1 MTFILSHGPELKFVT
16 GRNGNLMSLPGNT
29 VSQDTIWDLL
39 RNLKQTTA
47 RNEVPKSATSI
58 GWDNSSGLVFNSD
71 SDSTVLAV
79 RDGTGDWLPVED
91 LPTTAREMLLLYLTP
106 ATVSKDRPFI
116 TGHLGQSIDGRIAAS
131 NGSSHY
137 VTGPENILHLHRM
150 RALSDAV
157 VVGART
163 VELDDP
169 QLTTRKV
176 SGPDPVRVIIDPTR
190 RIPTNHKIFN
200 EAHTPTIVVCD
211 KRFVGEVAAS
221 PSNLK
226 VLGLNSNE
234 GGISPR
240 HVVDNLFAMGLTSLF
255 IEGGGVTV
263 SRFLQAGVLTRLQ
276 VAIAPILI
284 GDGIPSITLREIYDL
299 SEALRPPCRKFSFG
313 QDVMF
318 DFDMSQ

>member
-1 MTFILSHGPELKFVT
+1 MPASSSSLSP
-16 GRNGNLMSLPGNT
+16 
-29 VSQDTIWDLL
+29 DTIWDFLC
-39 RNLKQTTA
+39 NLKQATA
-47 RNEVPKSATSI
+47 RDEFPESATSI
-58 GWDNSSGLVFNSD
+58 GWHSGSGLDLNPRP
-71 SDSTVLAV
+71 DSTVMAV
-79 RDGTGDWLPVED
+79 QDDAGDWLPVEE
-91 LPTTAREMLLLYLTP
+91 LPSAAKGMLFLYLAP
-106 ATVSKDRPFI
+106 ATAPRNKPFI

-176 SGPDPVRVIIDPTR
+176 SGPDPVRVIIDPTC
-190 RIPTNHKIFN
+190 RIPTNHKIFE
-200 EAHTPTIVVCD
+200 EAHIPTIVVCD
-211 KRFVGEVAAS
+211 KRFADDTSAS
-221 PSNLK
+221 SSKLK
-226 VLGLNSNE
+226 TLGLDSDE
-234 GGISPR
+234 GRISPK
-240 HVVDNLFAMGLTSLF
+240 HVVDGLSAMGLTNLF

-276 VAIAPILI
+276 VTIAPILI
-284 GDGIPSITLREIYDL
+284 GDGIPGIAVREIADL
-299 SEALRPPCRKFSFG
+299 SEALRPPCRTVSLG

-318 DFDMSQ
+318 DFEMSQ